1 MSQSD
6 LQFAGEYRVND
17 LTLTSPQ
24 GTTLFVQDYMVELNL
39 YEDIFSNFV
48 TGNFV
53 MSDSRNLIGELPIK
67 GVEKLTID
75 IYTPTLGKS
84 IKRTFQVYSV
94 TNRAFARDQNTQV
107 YTINF
112 CSLEGYLNGAKNLYK
127 MYEGTP
133 TEIITKIYNEELKV
147 STELK
152 AFDNAKN
159 KIKFV
164 ANGKNPYTLI
174 NWLANKAEPSVGE
187 ACSFLFYETMHN
199 AYLTTA
205 ETLVRNKTELMKQK
219 FVYAPAGTKQVE
231 DTDTKMFRIESLSI
245 VRETDHIAS
254 QLTGHLNSRFISID
268 PVKKQYE
275 VKDYDHVDVWYN
287 YAHLD
292 VDPLHYSGLPR
303 NFDSARKVYPKHP
316 GLFKGA
322 EDNISEKLKDIFGN
336 RVSNLAELDTFKMN
350 IVIPGRTNIEA
361 GHAVELVFPASGPT
375 DEKDKSGSRK
385 DGLLSGYYLVTAV
398 RHKFNP
404 LNHACVLE
412 IMRDSVGIQS

>member
-1 MSQSD
+1 MSESQ
-6 LQFAGEYRVND
+6 LQFAGEYRIND
-17 LTLTSPQ
+17 LTISTPQ
-24 GTTLFVQDYMVELNL
+24 GTSLYIQDYMIELNL
-39 YEDIFSNFV
+39 FEDIFSNFV
-48 TGNFV
+48 TGNLA

-94 TNRAFARDQNTQV
+94 TNRTFARDQNTQV

-159 KIKFV
+159 KVKFV

-174 NWLANKAEPSVGE
+174 NWLANKAEPTVGE
-187 ACSFLFYETMHN
+187 ACSFLFFETMHN

-205 ETLVRNKTELMKQK
+205 ETLIRNKTELMRQK

-231 DTDTKMFRIESLSI
+231 DTDTKMFRIESLDI

-287 YAHLD
+287 YTHLD

-322 EDNISEKLKDIFGN
+322 EDNINEKLKDIFGN

-361 GHAVELVFPASGPT
+361 GHAIELVFPASGPT

-412 IMRDSVGIQS
+412 IMRDSVGIQT